1 MNHQYCAE
9 YARIR
14 LRPLH
19 IHDIERLRKWRND
32 AQLSR
37 YFTPMPYITRAM
49 QSEWYHNYLEK
60 EDTIF
65 FAVEDKEDGKMMGTV
80 ALYDFNGTSCE
91 AGKIIIGDSTKRGQ
105 GFGQAS
111 MLMALWIGISELGM
125 DCFTLRVYEENKAAY
140 HIYLKI
146 GFTETGR
153 ECIAG
158 DISMLHMGITRA
170 QFQSRNSLQDKV
182 SVYLEKTG
190 GRENI

>member
-65 FAVEDKEDGKMMGTV
+65 
-80 ALYDFNGTSCE
+80 L
-91 AGKIIIGDSTKRGQ
+91 
-105 GFGQAS
+105 
-111 MLMALWIGISELGM
+111 L
-125 DCFTLRVYEENKAAY
+125 
-140 HIYLKI
+140 LKI
-146 GFTETGR
+146 KK
-153 ECIAG
+153 
-158 DISMLHMGITRA
+158 M
-170 QFQSRNSLQDKV
+170 
-182 SVYLEKTG
+182 EK
-190 GRENI
+190 